1 MDEIDEIN
9 MNIIKSMSRKIKDE
23 INIKEDDLLLLTDN
37 IIVNKN
43 NIKIRYMVKI
53 IMLFLVD
60 LNHSKT
66 IVLLL

>member
-43 NIKIRYMVKI
+43 NIKIRYK
-53 IMLFLVD
+53 
-60 LNHSKT
+60 NG
-66 IVLLL
+66 